1 MERIEYKDWLQSLKP
16 GDKVAIETITGGYVL
31 RKVARLTKTQ
41 IVLDNSQKF
50 YISSGMLIGGWSHYR
65 STSIIPVTAEIKEVM
80 ERSTLIYNIK
90 KSHLYDISTESLRK
104 ILSIIESET
113 RP

>member
-1 MERIEYKDWLQSLKP
+1 MERIEYEDWLKSLKP
-16 GDKVAIETITGGYVL
+16 GDKVAIETITGGHVL

-50 YISSGMLIGGWSHYR
+50 YISSGLIVGGSHYR
-65 STSIIPVTAEIKEVM
+65 STRIIPVTAEIKEVM
-80 ERSTLIYNIK
+80 ERSTLIYNIR
-90 KSHLYDISTESLRK
+90 KSHLYDISTESLRQ

>member
-1 MERIEYKDWLQSLKP
+1 MERIEYEDWLKSLKP
-16 GDKVAIETITGGYVL
+16 GDKVAIETITAGYVF

-50 YISSGMLIGGWSHYR
+50 YISSGLIVGGSHYR
-65 STSIIPVTAEIKEVM
+65 STRIIPVTAEIKEIM
-80 ERSTLIYNIK
+80 ERSTLIYNIR
-90 KSHLYDISTESLRK
+90 KSHLYDISTESLRQ
-104 ILSIIESET
+104 ILSIIESEA

>member
-1 MERIEYKDWLQSLKP
+1 MERIEYEDWLKSLKP
-16 GDKVAIETITGGYVL
+16 GDKVAIETITVGYVL

-50 YISSGMLIGGWSHYR
+50 YISSGLIVGGSFYHK
-65 STSIIPVTAEIKEVM
+65 TSIIPITAEMKETLEKYRLIK
-80 ERSTLIYNIK
+80 IIK
-90 KSHLYDISTESLRK
+90 KYDLTLLNTSSLME
-104 ILSIIESET
+104 ILFIMRNET

>member
-1 MERIEYKDWLQSLKP
+1 MESIEYKDWLKSLKP

-31 RKVARLTKTQ
+31 REVVRLTKTQ

-50 YISSGMLIGGWSHYR
+50 YISSGIIVGGYFYHK
-65 STSIIPVTAEIKEVM
+65 TSIIPVTAEIKEVM
-80 ERSTLIYNIK
+80 ERSILIYNIR
-90 KSHLYDISTESLRK
+90 KSHLYDISTESLRQ
-104 ILSIIESET
+104 ILSIIESEA

>member
-1 MERIEYKDWLQSLKP
+1 MEYKEWLKSLKP
-16 GDKVAIETITGGYVL
+16 GDEVAIETITGGYVL
-31 RKVARLTKTQ
+31 RTVARLTKTQ

-50 YISSGMLIGGWSHYR
+50 YISSGLIVGGSHYR
-65 STSIIPVTAEIKEVM
+65 STRIIPVTAEIKEIM
-80 ERSTLIYNIK
+80 ERSTLIYNIR

-104 ILSIIESET
+104 ILSIIESEM

>member
-1 MERIEYKDWLQSLKP
+1 MEYKDWLQSLKT
-16 GDKVAIETITGGYVL
+16 GDDVAIETITGGYVL

-50 YISSGMLIGGWSHYR
+50 YISSGLIVGGTHYR
-65 STSIIPVTAEIKEVM
+65 CTSIIPVTAEIRETI
-80 ERSTLIYNIK
+80 ERSILIYNIK
-90 KSHLYDISTESLRK
+90 KSHLYDISTESLRQ

>member
-1 MERIEYKDWLQSLKP
+1 MENIEYKDWLKSLKP
-16 GDKVAIETITGGYVL
+16 GDKFAIETITGSYVL

-50 YISSGMLIGGWSHYR
+50 YISSGLLVGGSHYR
-65 STSIIPVTAEIKEVM
+65 STRIIPVTAEIKEIM
-80 ERSTLIYNIK
+80 ERSTLIYNIR
-90 KSHLYDISTESLRK
+90 KSHLYDISTESLRQ

>member
-1 MERIEYKDWLQSLKP
+1 MERIEYEDWLKSLKP
-16 GDKVAIETITGGYVL
+16 GDKVAIETITAGYVF

-50 YISSGMLIGGWSHYR
+50 YISSGLIVGGSFYHK
-65 STSIIPVTAEIKEVM
+65 TSIIPITAEIKE
-80 ERSTLIYNIK
+80 TLEKYRLIKIIK
-90 KSHLYDISTESLRK
+90 KYDLTLLNTSSLME
-104 ILSIIESET
+104 ILFIMRNET

>member
-1 MERIEYKDWLQSLKP
+1 MERIEYEDWLKSLKP
-16 GDKVAIETITGGYVL
+16 GDKVAIETITGGHVL

-80 ERSTLIYNIK
+80 ERSTLIYNIR
-90 KSHLYDISTESLRK
+90 KSIINGLSTESLRQ
-104 ILSIIESET
+104 ILSIIESEM

>member
-1 MERIEYKDWLQSLKP
+1 MENIEYKDWLKSLKP
-16 GDKVAIETITGGYVL
+16 GDKFAIETITGSYVL

-50 YISSGMLIGGWSHYR
+50 YISSGLIVGGSHYR
-65 STSIIPVTAEIKEVM
+65 STRIIPVTAEIKEVI
-80 ERSTLIYNIK
+80 ERSKLIYNIK
-90 KSHLYDISTESLRK
+90 KSHLYDISIESLRQ
-104 ILSIIESET
+104 ILSIIESEA

>member
-1 MERIEYKDWLQSLKP
+1 MENIEYKDWLKSLKP
-16 GDKVAIETITGGYVL
+16 GDKFAIETITGSYVL

-50 YISSGMLIGGWSHYR
+50 YISSGLIVGGSHYR
-65 STSIIPVTAEIKEVM
+65 STRIIPVTAEIKEIM
-80 ERSTLIYNIK
+80 ERSTLIYNIR
-90 KSHLYDISTESLRK
+90 KSHLYDISTESLRQ
-104 ILSIIESET
+104 ILSIIESEA

>member
-1 MERIEYKDWLQSLKP
+1 MENIEYKDWLQSLKP
-16 GDKVAIETITGGYVL
+16 GDKVAIETITGGHVL

-50 YISSGMLIGGWSHYR
+50 YISSGLIVGGSHYR
-65 STSIIPVTAEIKEVM
+65 STRIIPVTAEIKEIM
-80 ERSTLIYNIK
+80 ERSTLIYNIR
-90 KSHLYDISTESLRK
+90 KSHLYDISIESLRQ
-104 ILSIIESET
+104 ILSIIESEM

>member
-1 MERIEYKDWLQSLKP
+1 MERIEYKDWLKSLKP
-16 GDKVAIETITGGYVL
+16 GDKVAIETITVGYVF

-50 YISSGMLIGGWSHYR
+50 YISSGLIVGGSFYHK
-65 STSIIPVTAEIKEVM
+65 TSIIPITAEMKETLEKYRLIK
-80 ERSTLIYNIK
+80 IIK
-90 KSHLYDISTESLRK
+90 KYDLTLLNTSSLME
-104 ILSIIESET
+104 ILFIMRNET

>member
-1 MERIEYKDWLQSLKP
+1 MERIEYEDWLKSLKP
-16 GDKVAIETITGGYVL
+16 GDKVAIETITAGYVF

-50 YISSGMLIGGWSHYR
+50 YISSGLIVGGSFYHK
-65 STSIIPVTAEIKEVM
+65 TSIIPITAEMKETLEKYRLIK
-80 ERSTLIYNIK
+80 IIK
-90 KSHLYDISTESLRK
+90 KYDLSLLNTSSLME
-104 ILSIIESET
+104 ILFIMRNET

>member
-1 MERIEYKDWLQSLKP
+1 MEYKDWLQSLKP
-16 GDKVAIETITGGYVL
+16 GDEVAIDTITGGYVF
-31 RKVARLTKTQ
+31 RKVSRLTKTQ

-50 YISSGMLIGGWSHYR
+50 YISSGQLVGGSYYR

-80 ERSTLIYNIK
+80 ERSTLIYNIR
-90 KSHLYDISTESLRK
+90 KSHLYDISTESLRH

>member
-1 MERIEYKDWLQSLKP
+1 MERIEYEDWLKSLKP
-16 GDKVAIETITGGYVL
+16 GDKVAIETITVGYVF

-50 YISSGMLIGGWSHYR
+50 YISSGLIVGGSFYHK
-65 STSIIPVTAEIKEVM
+65 TSIIPITAEMKETLEKYRLIK
-80 ERSTLIYNIK
+80 IIK
-90 KSHLYDISTESLRK
+90 KYDLYDISVESLRQ
-104 ILSIIESET
+104 ILSIIESEA

>member
-1 MERIEYKDWLQSLKP
+1 MEYKEWLKSLKP
-16 GDKVAIETITGGYVL
+16 GDKFAIETITGSYVL

-50 YISSGMLIGGWSHYR
+50 YISSGLIVGGSHYL
-65 STSIIPVTAEIKEVM
+65 STRIIPVTAEIKEIM
-80 ERSTLIYNIK
+80 ERSTLIYNIR

-104 ILSIIESET
+104 ILSIIESEM

>member
-1 MERIEYKDWLQSLKP
+1 MERSDWLKSLKP
-16 GDKVAIETITGGYVL
+16 GDKVVIETITGGHVF
-31 RKVARLTKTQ
+31 RKVSRLTKTQ
-41 IVLDNSQKF
+41 IVLDNCQKF
-50 YISSGMLIGGWSHYR
+50 YISSGLLVGGSHYR
-65 STSIIPVTAEIKEVM
+65 STRIIPVTAEIKEIM
-80 ERSTLIYNIK
+80 ERSTLIYNIR

>member
-1 MERIEYKDWLQSLKP
+1 MERIEYEDWLQSLKP
-16 GDKVAIETITGGYVL
+16 GDKVAIETITGGHVL

-41 IVLDNSQKF
+41 IVLDNLQKF
-50 YISSGMLIGGWSHYR
+50 YISSGLIVGGSSYR
-65 STSIIPVTAEIKEVM
+65 STSIIPVTAEIKETI
-80 ERSTLIYNIK
+80 ERSTLIYNIR
-90 KSHLYDISTESLRK
+90 KSHLYDISTESLRQ

>member
-1 MERIEYKDWLQSLKP
+1 MENIEYKDWLKSLKP
-16 GDKVAIETITGGYVL
+16 GDKFAIETITGSYVL

-50 YISSGMLIGGWSHYR
+50 YISSGLLVGGSHYR
-65 STSIIPVTAEIKEVM
+65 STRIIPVTAEIKEVI
-80 ERSTLIYNIK
+80 ERSKLIYNIK
-90 KSHLYDISTESLRK
+90 KSHLYDISIESLRQ
-104 ILSIIESET
+104 ILSIIESEA